1 MLNRHQG
8 REVVVKSLFLKD
20 FYKNIPEKDDNLRDD
35 KWFYDT
41 TIEEYIEEGKTEK
54 NSIDKFSKD
63 RYNNINKK
71 IAVIDEVLQKAAPK
85 WPIEKIFSIDRNILR
100 LGIYELLFEKKDVPA
115 KVVINEAIELAK
127 TFGNKTSKKFVSG
140 VLGSLYEVV
149 KKEEVN

>member
-20 FYKNIPEKDDNLRDD
+20 FYKNIPEKDDNLRGD

-41 TIEEYIEEGKTEK
+41 TIEEYIEEGKMEK

-63 RYNNINKK
+63 RYDSINNKV
-71 IAVIDEVLQKAAPK
+71 AVIDEVLQKAAPK

-149 KKEEVN
+149 KKEEVK

>member
-20 FYKNIPEKDDNLRDD
+20 FYKNIPEKDGNLRDD

-71 IAVIDEVLQKAAPK
+71 IAIIDEVLQKAAPK